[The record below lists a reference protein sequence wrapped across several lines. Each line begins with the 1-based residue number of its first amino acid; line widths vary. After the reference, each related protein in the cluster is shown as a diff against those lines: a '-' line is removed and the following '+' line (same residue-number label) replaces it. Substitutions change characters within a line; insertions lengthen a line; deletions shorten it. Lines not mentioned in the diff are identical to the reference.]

1 MRAILLAAGLG
12 TRLRPITNT
21 IPKCLVP
28 INGKPLIDYWLE
40 QLTKAGIE
48 KFLINTHYLHEQV
61 ESYIEQSKF
70 AGMVDLVYEKELLLT
85 GGTVIANKDFISDE
99 PFMLVHA
106 DNLSICDYKDFI
118 NAHKNRPANTEIT
131 MMTFT
136 TDDPKSCGVVKID
149 NSGIIQEFHEKV
161 QNPPSTNANGAV
173 YIVEAS
179 VISYM
184 ERLKKVK
191 VDFSVDVLPYYM
203 GRIFTYYNGLYHR
216 DIGNIRSYEL
226 AQIETNSLYRKPH
239 DIKRSIY
246 NPSNQKAFLINGA
259 HRRRY
264 QFLILLTLMILTS
277 MFEVISIGAVIPF
290 LGVLIEPSNIFELP
304 AAQPFIQFLGVNQP
318 TQIIFPISALFAIA
332 VLMSGAMRVLL
343 LWASVKFSFILGVDL
358 SVGIL
363 LKLLTNLILHTQN
376 KIAVTSISAI
386 SIKIAQVINGVVLS
400 VLNMISSFIIFI
412 AIITILLVINPGAS
426 LIAILFF
433 SLFIYFFTYM

>member
-12 TRLRPITNT
+12 TRLRPITDT

-136 TDDPKSCGVVKID
+136 TDDPKSCGVVKTD

-161 QNPPSTNANGAV
+161 QNPPSTIANGAV

-226 AQIETNSLYRKPH
+226 AQIETNSLYRK
-239 DIKRSIY
+239 
-246 NPSNQKAFLINGA
+246 
-259 HRRRY
+259 
-264 QFLILLTLMILTS
+264 TS
-277 MFEVISIGAVIPF
+277 
-290 LGVLIEPSNIFELP
+290 
-304 AAQPFIQFLGVNQP
+304 
-318 TQIIFPISALFAIA
+318 
-332 VLMSGAMRVLL
+332 
-343 LWASVKFSFILGVDL
+343 
-358 SVGIL
+358 
-363 LKLLTNLILHTQN
+363 
-376 KIAVTSISAI
+376 
-386 SIKIAQVINGVVLS
+386 
-400 VLNMISSFIIFI
+400 
-412 AIITILLVINPGAS
+412 
-426 LIAILFF
+426 
-433 SLFIYFFTYM
+433 